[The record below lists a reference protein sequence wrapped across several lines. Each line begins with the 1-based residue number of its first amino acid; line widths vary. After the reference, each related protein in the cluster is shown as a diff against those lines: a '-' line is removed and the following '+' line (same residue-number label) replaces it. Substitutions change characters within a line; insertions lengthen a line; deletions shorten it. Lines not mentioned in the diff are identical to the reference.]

1 MATKSPAELPS
12 VAVYPF
18 LKHDG
23 ISFLPCPA
31 FVEDSEKQLKRVK
44 NFESRSTDVLLCTT
58 MKSGTHWIHEILSM
72 LMNRK
77 AEYNITGVL
86 AEINLEYTTDFNTL
100 DELPNPR
107 LFHTHLPYRY
117 LPRKHIENGYKIIYL
132 NRNPKD
138 RWVSQYTFLSGKI
151 GIPEWTWEEF
161 FKTVILQDD
170 LFDGWFKY
178 TKTFEREV
186 KKKIPNILKITFEE
200 MKLDPLGTVKIIAEF
215 VDIPCTDNFIE
226 DIVDKCNFRNIK
238 ENKTDDSKC
247 MHPENKPTLFRKGV
261 IGDWKNWFTVSQNEL
276 FDELYDKEMADVDA
290 NFVYDD

>member
-238 ENKTDDSKC
+238 ENKTDDSTC